1 MQCIKTLLNFCR
13 SGNCFFFFQA
23 LYFSYGFGAFVSPLI
38 AEPFLSGTPHPDLGL
53 PAARRGNPLP
63 YGGMGHRS
71 HHKLSHRPTNHLRDA
86 YYPGSEQYKSEVQV
100 AYWII
105 ALAHVSF
112 SSNVSNTRGIVSSG
126 YLNKIRRAADYFGA
140 NSRCLD
146 SRCLDCLARYLPNR
160 NKSYGETEK
169 LNLQMLIKT
178 GYPSLVIFFALT

>member
-1 MQCIKTLLNFCR
+1 MFVALGMQSKVSSFY
-13 SGNCFFFFQA
+13 QA

-112 SSNVSNTRGIVSSG
+112 SVFKLYPKHAFSYFTRPTER
-126 YLNKIRRAADYFGA
+126 NRIR
-140 NSRCLD
+140 
-146 SRCLDCLARYLPNR
+146 
-160 NKSYGETEK
+160 
-169 LNLQMLIKT
+169 
-178 GYPSLVIFFALT
+178 

>member
-1 MQCIKTLLNFCR
+1 MKSLSILRWNMHWSLPSSLQVKPLAWILIVTHWYIKQNSWLVQCIKTLLNVCR
-13 SGNCFFFFQA
+13 SGNFFFQA

-112 SSNVSNTRGIVSSG
+112 S
-126 YLNKIRRAADYFGA
+126 K
-140 NSRCLD
+140 
-146 SRCLDCLARYLPNR
+146 
-160 NKSYGETEK
+160 
-169 LNLQMLIKT
+169 
-178 GYPSLVIFFALT
+178 

>member
-1 MQCIKTLLNFCR
+1 MNQSLPCIICLWEYLEIIKTNRNPCTSIPTSQVDTTYCYCMQESTNVCR
-13 SGNCFFFFQA
+13 SGNILKTLGFFFQA

-71 HHKLSHRPTNHLRDA
+71 HHKLSHRPTNHLRDT
-86 YYPGSEQYKSEVQV
+86 YYPGSEKYKSEVQV

-112 SSNVSNTRGIVSSG
+112 LTFKLYPKHALGTLLYRTQPHQI
-126 YLNKIRRAADYFGA
+126 LWD
-140 NSRCLD
+140 
-146 SRCLDCLARYLPNR
+146 
-160 NKSYGETEK
+160 EK
-169 LNLQMLIKT
+169 MLVNL
-178 GYPSLVIFFALT
+178 

>member
-1 MQCIKTLLNFCR
+1 MEIPLHLHRLPKLMQYIFIVYAEIECLSLWEYKTLG
-13 SGNCFFFFQA
+13 SFFFQA

-71 HHKLSHRPTNHLRDA
+71 HHKLSHRPTNHLRDK

-112 SSNVSNTRGIVSSG
+112 FN
-126 YLNKIRRAADYFGA
+126 A
-140 NSRCLD
+140 
-146 SRCLDCLARYLPNR
+146 
-160 NKSYGETEK
+160 
-169 LNLQMLIKT
+169 
-178 GYPSLVIFFALT
+178 